1 MKVNNYGE
9 SITLDLKGDDARRL
23 EVLAALFGT
32 NINDYLIHSIR
43 NDFANIAGDMLE
55 ELAEELTEK

>member
-1 MKVNNYGE
+1 MKVNNYSE

-32 NINDYLIHSIR
+32 NTHDYLIHSIR
-43 NDFANIAGDMLE
+43 SDFAHIAGDMLE
-55 ELAEELTEK
+55 ELAEELTEE